1 MKQLFTVIIEKVVVN
16 SELRIRLSVE
26 SSIRCSLY
34 VEWINKRED
43 ERQFVGIFAVMFI
56 SQY

>member
-16 SELRIRLSVE
+16 SELGIRWSVE
-26 SSIRCSLY
+26 TSIRCSLY
-34 VEWINKRED
+34 VEWMNKRED
-43 ERQFVGIFAVMFI
+43 ERKFVGIFVIMFI